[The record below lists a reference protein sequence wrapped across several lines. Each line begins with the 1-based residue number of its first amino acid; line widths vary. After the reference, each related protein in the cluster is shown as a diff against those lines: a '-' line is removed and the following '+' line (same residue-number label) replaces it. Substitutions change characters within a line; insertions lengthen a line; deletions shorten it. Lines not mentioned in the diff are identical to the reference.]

1 MSDES
6 EIGSGRFPVTRISAI
21 VATRSV
27 DQAERT
33 RAFES
38 LIAAYWM
45 PVYKYTRLKWN
56 KASEDAKDLTQGFFA
71 EAMEKR
77 FFDRY
82 DPSKAKF
89 RTFLRTCLDGFV
101 ANENK
106 AASRIKRGGNATIL
120 SLDFDGAESQLMN
133 SVQPA
138 PNAIDEYFDREWAR
152 SVLSLALEAFR
163 AQMTEV
169 GKVIHLR
176 LFERYVLAEDD
187 QAKPSYKMLADEFN
201 ISTSDVTNHLAY
213 SRREFRSLVLEKLR
227 ELTATDD
234 EFRREARAL
243 LGVEPE

>member
-1 MSDES
+1 MSDKS
-6 EIGSGRFPVTRISAI
+6 EIGGGRFPITRISAI

-106 AASRIKRGGNATIL
+106 AATRIKRGGNATIL
-120 SLDFDGAESQLMN
+120 SLDFDGAESQLMH

-152 SVLSLALEAFR
+152 SVLSLALETFR
-163 AQMTEV
+163 AKMTEA

-176 LFERYVLAEDD
+176 LFERYVLEEDE
-187 QAKPSYKMLADEFN
+187 QARPSYKTLADEFK
-201 ISTSDVTNHLAY
+201 ITTSDVTNYLAY
-213 SRREFRSLVLEKLR
+213 SRREFRGLVLDKLR